1 MDTKRHKYSWL
12 WVILM
17 SILSAAGILLLYIG
31 FFTPPVG
38 VISASVLIA
47 FGECAIFASTIM
59 WIEYYYSRDKFKK

>member
-1 MDTKRHKYSWL
+1 
-12 WVILM
+12 M